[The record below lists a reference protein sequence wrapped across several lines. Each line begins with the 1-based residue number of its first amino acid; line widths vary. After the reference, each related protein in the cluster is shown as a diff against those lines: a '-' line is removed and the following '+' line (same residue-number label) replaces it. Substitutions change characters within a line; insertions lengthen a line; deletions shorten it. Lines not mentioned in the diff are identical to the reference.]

1 MGMAHQNLVALRQ
14 YGYLFYEYTIL
25 WRKTHKK
32 LKKDN
37 LNTPKKQIN
46 IAVVNNSTYKQVQSH
61 LPREL
66 STIPHSGA
74 GASVYSFSV

>member
-14 YGYLFYEYTIL
+14 YGHLFYEYPIL
-25 WRKTHKK
+25 WRKTHKQ

-46 IAVVNNSTYKQVQSH
+46 FAVVKN
-61 LPREL
+61 
-66 STIPHSGA
+66 
-74 GASVYSFSV
+74 